1 MNTNDLIQRAIK
13 SVSDLLNSYQTSK
26 IPKNKKK
33 ASLFSYWLRD
43 YTRMLRYEETFDP
56 KRLKTYKRGEIVKV
70 HLGYNIGS
78 EEGGLHY
85 AIVLDNN
92 NRRSDTAITIVP
104 LTSVK
109 NNGRPLYHARVA
121 LGDTIYLQ
129 LQEKLS
135 SQKTTLHENLDKNNR
150 ELDILL
156 NYIQGKADESV
167 HIEKAELEKRI
178 KDLYAAVDKQM
189 KLLDSNDKISNEI
202 SKMKSGS
209 IALVDQITTVSKI
222 RIYDPLYHK
231 DVLSG
236 IRVSDEIL
244 DLIDGKI
251 KELYLGK

>member
-13 SVSDLLNSYQTSK
+13 SVSDLLHNYQTSK
-26 IPKNKKK
+26 DPKNKKK
-33 ASLFSYWLRD
+33 ASLFSYWLYD
-43 YTRMLRYEETFDP
+43 YTKMLKYEETFDS
-56 KRLKTYKRGEIVKV
+56 KRLKTYKRGEIIKV

-85 AIVLDNN
+85 AIVLDKN
-92 NRRSDTAITIVP
+92 NRRADTAITIVP

-109 NNGRPLYHARVA
+109 NNGKPLYHARVA
-121 LGDTIYLQ
+121 LGNTIYLQ

-150 ELDILL
+150 ELDTLL
-156 NYIQGKADESV
+156 AYIQGKADESV
-167 HIEKAELEKRI
+167 HIEKPELEKRI
-178 KDLYAAVDKQM
+178 TDLYAAVDKQI
-189 KLLDSNDKISNEI
+189 KLLESNDKISKEI
-202 SKMKSGS
+202 SRMKSGS

-222 RIYDPLYHK
+222 RIYDPLYYK

-236 IRVSDEIL
+236 IRVSNEIL
-244 DLIDGKI
+244 DLIDDKI